1 MKKVI
6 ALIFFGVCGYCSFGQ
21 AVNVTILAGPNV
33 STFVP
38 GGNSPEATAYIY
50 GLSSSPG
57 WGFHAGVFAEF
68 SFGRVAIEPG
78 LLYQSIASN
87 INNIIGFGFGDAT
100 TAESFSVQYLQV
112 PLNILY
118 YIPFKTGK
126 YFLGGGPYV
135 AFGLSGTVTTTYP
148 PTANF
153 NPVSGKYIF
162 SSSDNPD
169 YGFNLV
175 AGVHVQGNFIFSFG
189 YGKGFRTEIP
199 HSVYSFSIGHTI
211 W

>member
-6 ALIFFGVCGYCSFGQ
+6 ALIFFGVYGYCSFAQ
-21 AVNVTILAGPNV
+21 PVNVTILAGPNV

-38 GGNSPEATAYIY
+38 SVNSPEGGVAIN

-68 SFGRVAIEPG
+68 SFGRLGIEPG
-78 LLYQSIASN
+78 MLYQSITSS
-87 INNIIGFGFGDAT
+87 INNIEGFGPVNNT
-100 TAESFSVQYLQV
+100 ESFTVQYLQV

-135 AFGLSGTVTTTYP
+135 AFGLSGTVTYTYLDSNTNP
-148 PTANF
+148 
-153 NPVSGKYIF
+153 PVSGKYIF

-175 AGVHVQGNFIFSFG
+175 AGIQVQGNFIFSFG
-189 YGKGFRTEIP
+189 YGIGFHTDNP
-199 HSVYSFSIGHTI
+199 HDVYSFSIGHTI